1 MDPPKPIQW
10 FNKNKANSA
19 QLKLELGLSLAK
31 YDHENHKVFNM
42 TCAKHL
48 QFYSEESVKPCNYFK
63 NGRQWPFEELYIKPR
78 FTYFDK
84 NVKDDFAPQTI

>member
-1 MDPPKPIQW
+1 MC
-10 FNKNKANSA
+10 
-19 QLKLELGLSLAK
+19 E
-31 YDHENHKVFNM
+31 
-42 TCAKHL
+42 TL

-63 NGRQWPFEELYIKPR
+63 IGRQWRFEELYIKPR